1 MNAVSND
8 HFLDDAISV
17 LSEQAFEFLCA
28 AHAGL
33 VKDSRAAADAYMH
46 RLRQFAR
53 ETGADLAALPA
64 YNANITNWRAVAR
77 LAGAAV
83 EHTTRAG

>member
-1 MNAVSND
+1 VD
-8 HFLDDAISV
+8 IDW
-17 LSEQAFEFLCA
+17 
-28 AHAGL
+28 
-33 VKDSRAAADAYMH
+33 RAAEVALMQ
-46 RLRQFAR
+46 RLGKFAG
-53 ETGADLAALPA
+53 ESGADLAALPA